1 MAKAKG
7 NASAPRNNDQREAE
21 MAVLDL
27 DDALLESTG
36 VVKSD
41 ARGKEEIG
49 FGGYG
54 GQAAY
59 SVSALARKVRKA
71 STEKKPV
78 ILKDGRDFSTDSAKL
93 ASVVNRI
100 NRGLRDKEKRG
111 LLAFEN
117 TERLQITEFPKGCK
131 LRDSSGA
138 LAKAGAQPVED
149 EPGFVENPTAFIRVI
164 ALAPAHD
171 GEQAEA
177 GDE

>member
-7 NASAPRNNDQREAE
+7 NATAPRNADQRAAE

-54 GQAAY
+54 GTPAY
-59 SVSALARKVRKA
+59 SVSHLARRVRE
-71 STEKKPV
+71 SSEGKKPV
-78 ILKDGRDFSTDSAKL
+78 ILKDGRDFSTDTAKL

-111 LLAFEN
+111 PLAFE
-117 TERLQITEFPKGCK
+117 TAERLQITEFPKGCK
-131 LRDSSGA
+131 LRDASGA
-138 LAKAGAQPVED
+138 LAKAGAKPVED
-149 EPGFVENPTAFIRVI
+149 EPGFVENPVAFIRVI
-164 ALAPAHD
+164 ALSPQSVNLDAAD
-171 GEQAEA
+171 
-177 GDE
+177 DE